1 MTMIQ
6 LVSDKP
12 CDDVQGDNAK
22 TSPSPDPATTP
33 PLISLSATSA
43 TPSSASSVES
53 NCSQASALEVDLAQ
67 ISDVKQ
73 KRILRVIYEEV
84 YDDQDVGLILPVDG
98 YPPTWKGTFAYPKP
112 YTGEPVPRAPQ
123 IFLAGEPYAE
133 ESMYNLFSTSLTVP
147 GDARVPVVAKV
158 TNDGTGSLEDLL
170 KEHEA
175 YKHINGGIHGLT
187 PTHFGAYFH
196 DPNTF
201 NLGMKAGLSLLTY
214 EGIQL
219 RTFASLGV
227 EQTTAIYSA
236 FHCRLQPFESTFII
250 NDLAY
255 ACAVDYD
262 VEECS
267 ALEELESD
275 LGLVQARELGL
286 LPNDGTTD
294 TPDAEE
300 ENEEGVQT
308 EQKGP
313 ALGNKQEGGDGVED
327 EVVEDGRKDAQHDSS
342 AVNAPRD
349 SPPTPSPLS
358 SPPAPL
364 ESYPPP
370 LPFRDTGSTGA
381 ISIKRAQFATVANIK
396 EQRVLR
402 LQHKGMWFNNDVGLI
417 LPVKDYPPVWKGNF
431 ASLPSYER
439 QPNDETAP
447 LVVLSPKE
455 IAEGTG
461 CSVFSATLAPG
472 EVSVVAKIND
482 DSLGAFEALLRES
495 EKYDLVGG
503 GIDGATPRLLGTF
516 THDAETF
523 KYPIETALLF
533 LTDEGDPLLSFAGL
547 EKPQREALYTF
558 ALRLHQGGLC
568 HQDLR
573 PGSFLY
579 NRSTGQVRI
588 IGLGSTSVSD
598 HTLLECGCLEELRIA
613 LALTADEADKLDME
627 VSSET

>member
-1 MTMIQ
+1 M
-6 LVSDKP
+6 
-12 CDDVQGDNAK
+12 
-22 TSPSPDPATTP
+22 
-33 PLISLSATSA
+33 
-43 TPSSASSVES
+43 
-53 NCSQASALEVDLAQ
+53 
-67 ISDVKQ
+67 
-73 KRILRVIYEEV
+73 
-84 YDDQDVGLILPVDG
+84 
-98 YPPTWKGTFAYPKP
+98 
-112 YTGEPVPRAPQ
+112 
-123 IFLAGEPYAE
+123 
-133 ESMYNLFSTSLTVP
+133 
-147 GDARVPVVAKV
+147 
-158 TNDGTGSLEDLL
+158 
-170 KEHEA
+170 
-175 YKHINGGIHGLT
+175 
-187 PTHFGAYFH
+187 
-196 DPNTF
+196 
-201 NLGMKAGLSLLTY
+201 
-214 EGIQL
+214 
-219 RTFASLGV
+219 
-227 EQTTAIYSA
+227 
-236 FHCRLQPFESTFII
+236 
-250 NDLAY
+250 
-255 ACAVDYD
+255 
-262 VEECS
+262 
-267 ALEELESD
+267 
-275 LGLVQARELGL
+275 
-286 LPNDGTTD
+286 
-294 TPDAEE
+294 
-300 ENEEGVQT
+300 
-308 EQKGP
+308 
-313 ALGNKQEGGDGVED
+313 
-327 EVVEDGRKDAQHDSS
+327 
-342 AVNAPRD
+342 
-349 SPPTPSPLS
+349 
-358 SPPAPL
+358 
-364 ESYPPP
+364 
-370 LPFRDTGSTGA
+370 
-381 ISIKRAQFATVANIK
+381 
-396 EQRVLR
+396 R
-402 LQHKGMWFNNDVGLI
+402 LQHKGMWFDNDVGLI

-547 EKPQREALYTF
+547 EKPQRCVCSLAFLVYYLLTLHTYREALYTF

-598 HTLLECGCLEELRIA
+598 HTLLECECLEELRIA